1 MKRPPIA
8 PARPRTARA
17 MTTAHTILEIVFG
30 NPSISADELH
40 CLIWR
45 VLMDQFDDVER
56 EALDG

>member
-1 MKRPPIA
+1 
-8 PARPRTARA
+8 

>member
-17 MTTAHTILEIVFG
+17 MATAHTILEIVCD

-40 CLIWR
+40 CLISR
-45 VLMDQFDDVER
+45 VLLDEFDDVER
-56 EALDG
+56 EALDV